1 MASSEREESPPSRHS
16 DINVTDRDTV
26 TNIADITFNNFKQYF
41 DSKIGSLKR
50 ELKEDATNKSERV
63 VKQLKSEH
71 SYKFKFNGNQVQ
83 HEFNSDIDYEVSR
96 IKRAAEREDYSKV
109 RDICSDIID
118 KIHKRNKCIKIA
130 DKSPAGWDTVKEYM
144 SDDLASNSEDEKRRL
159 GRRNLELCVVRS
171 KRNKNVLNV
180 GMVEIFQ
187 LEQHLKIVH
196 LLLIL
201 LTVIF
206 VPTSMTSPSD
216 PSRQISASDATV
228 KDIEDV
234 IAHETT
240 RQRTEIKDIDDKYCS
255 CCSHCS

>member
-26 TNIADITFNNFKQYF
+26 TKIADITFNNFKQYF

-109 RDICSDIID
+109 RDICSDIRD

-130 DKSPAGWDTVKEYM
+130 DKSPAGWDTVREYM
-144 SDDLASNSEDEKRRL
+144 SDDLASDSEDEKKIRSAETRAIRGKKQKEQARVKSRNGGNPSVRTAPEDLPSTSNSTNRNFRPYQYEKQVGPKSTDRCFRCNGQGHWRRDCT
-159 GRRNLELCVVRS
+159 RY
-171 KRNKNVLNV
+171 NK
-180 GMVEIFQ
+180 
-187 LEQHLKIVH
+187 
-196 LLLIL
+196 
-201 LTVIF
+201 
-206 VPTSMTSPSD
+206 
-216 PSRQISASDATV
+216 
-228 KDIEDV
+228 
-234 IAHETT
+234 TT
-240 RQRTEIKDIDDKYCS
+240 NGN
-255 CCSHCS
+255 